1 VGRDRTVGSR
11 ERARYERANHEHRP
25 VTELYVVDNGV
36 VPDDDRLDVVL
47 VHGSM
52 DRSGSW
58 VRVVRELRPDA
69 RRVVRYDRRGYGRS
83 RPLGPGTMAQ
93 HIDDLLAVVGDRPA
107 VVAGHSYGAA
117 VALAAAQRR
126 PDVVRGVV
134 SFEGPMSW
142 RPWWPGRSA
151 GGTAVQEVRDGSAM
165 GDAAERFLRRMIGDA
180 KWESLPARTREERR
194 AEGEALLTELM
205 SARDDGPPYDPAR
218 ITVPV
223 VSSRGTDS
231 DEHLRRGADVLAEE
245 IPGCEL
251 VVLEGAD
258 HGAHQSHAADFAD
271 LIRVV
276 GSRAEACTGGR

>member
-1 VGRDRTVGSR
+1 VTVPSG
-11 ERARYERANHEHRP
+11 
-25 VTELYVVDNGV
+25 LYVVDNGV
-36 VPDDDRLDVVL
+36 VPEDDRLDVVL

-58 VRVVRELRPDA
+58 VRVVRELRPDG

-83 RPLGPGTMAQ
+83 RPMGPGTMPQ
-93 HIDDLLAVVGDRPA
+93 HIDDLLGVVGDRPA

-117 VALAAAQRR
+117 VALAAAERW
-126 PDVVRGVV
+126 PDVVRAVV

-151 GGTAVQEVRDGSAM
+151 GGTAVQEVRDGAAM

-205 SARDDGPPYDPAR
+205 SARDGGAPYDPAR

-223 VSSRGTDS
+223 VSARGTRS
-231 DEHLRRGADVLAEE
+231 DEHLQRGADVLAEE

-251 VVLEGAD
+251 VVLDGAG
-258 HGAHQSHAADFAD
+258 HGAHQSHPAELAE
-271 LIRVV
+271 LIRAAAR
-276 GSRAEACTGGR
+276 RAEGCSSAP